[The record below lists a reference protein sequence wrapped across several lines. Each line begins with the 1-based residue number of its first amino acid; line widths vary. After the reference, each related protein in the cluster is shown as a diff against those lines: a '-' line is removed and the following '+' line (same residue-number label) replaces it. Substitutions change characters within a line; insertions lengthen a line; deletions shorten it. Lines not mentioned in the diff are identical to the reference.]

1 MNYDK
6 FIWKEGDIEF
16 IDEKDFTEKGVSYG
30 TAFRKK
36 FDTCVDNKE
45 CPLCDDDDMKIA
57 DPIIDKIYAS
67 YFQDKKVDAAF
78 CEKVLG
84 NIITLSR
91 KLLKDPSML
100 TQQLYCC
107 IRTGL
112 TDKVKKNG
120 NIDAGS
126 SANKS
131 V

>member
-16 IDEKDFTEKGVSYG
+16 IDEKEFAEKGVVYG
-30 TAFRKK
+30 AEFRKK

-131 V
+131 G